1 MVKNFR
7 RRYPDLSVPHLS
19 IWKVKVFAN
28 DNDHEFGI
36 LSVLEKMSRSKDL
49 TLSELVST
57 NNEEDEAGK
66 KGEMAAVEVDEK
78 DGGTA
83 RCGFCH
89 KGVLPKPLEGG
100 KLYRVGSL
108 ICHYFCMLFTFN
120 SKQLGE
126 DNEGLFGFS
135 LAEVSNHMEL
145 GAKRRCKYCHLAG
158 ATARC
163 DKKHCG
169 LWMHFPCGQEK
180 GATFQFNGRMMIY
193 CTQHRLRQKVVIIVC

>member
-1 MVKNFR
+1 
-7 RRYPDLSVPHLS
+7 
-19 IWKVKVFAN
+19 
-28 DNDHEFGI
+28 
-36 LSVLEKMSRSKDL
+36 MSRSKEL

-57 NNEEDEAGK
+57 NNEDGEAGK
-66 KGEMAAVEVDEK
+66 KGEMAAVEVGEK
-78 DGGTA
+78 DGVTA

-89 KGVLPKPLEGG
+89 KGALPKPLEGG
-100 KLYRVGSL
+100 KLYRVGGL

-135 LAEVSNHMEL
+135 ISEVSNHMVL
-145 GAKRRCKYCHLAG
+145 GSKRRCKYCLLPG

-169 LWMHFPCGQEK
+169 LWMHFPCGREK
-180 GATFQFNGRMMIY
+180 GATFQFKGRMMIY
-193 CTQHRLRQKVVIIVC
+193 CTQHRLRQKVHIIISFIIVAFAFKVQ

>member
-1 MVKNFR
+1 MAGGSSSSGKR
-7 RRYPDLSVPHLS
+7 ECKEAES
-19 IWKVKVFAN
+19 
-28 DNDHEFGI
+28 
-36 LSVLEKMSRSKDL
+36 SK
-49 TLSELVST
+49 SS
-57 NNEEDEAGK
+57 
-66 KGEMAAVEVDEK
+66 
-78 DGGTA
+78 
-83 RCGFCH
+83 
-89 KGVLPKPLEGG
+89 
-100 KLYRVGSL
+100 GSGSSSGSSSNSKSKAPA
-108 ICHYFCMLFTFN
+108 LFTFN

-193 CTQHRLRQKVVIIVC
+193 CNQHRLRQKVVIIVS